1 MEVGGESMA
10 WYDIIL
16 QILISII
23 VSGGAVTLI
32 IKGAVGNFFSK
43 QLKSHKQSLNLIVE
57 NKKFDIQRMM
67 HDFSLYRN
75 KKHEIYPELY
85 KLMVTTVDNIKEI
98 KQNWYWPNYENHSRE
113 MIKETLENFRVK
125 KKVID
130 RIISDWTV
138 NKSIEDMKYEI
149 KMQALTESIDDFR
162 KTKDYFVQS
171 ELFISDCIA
180 DLIHSVL
187 EKVDDYSKRTGLLIL
202 SKSYDIPPNST
213 MANKLEEIE
222 SLEQSIFF

>member
-98 KQNWYWPNYENHSRE
+98 KQ
-113 MIKETLENFRVK
+113 KTLENFRVK